1 LKIKLYGKYLDPS
14 LPGIA
19 YQMAFGARSVWAPA
33 FDTRS
38 QRKEG
43 KNNG

>member
-1 LKIKLYGKYLDPS
+1 MKQHGKYLDPS

-33 FDTRS
+33 FDTRP

-43 KNNG
+43 KNHG